1 MQIQALFCHGEK
13 DLRLQ
18 DITLEKP
25 NDAQILVRV
34 ERGGICGSDLHYY
47 AHGGFGSIR
56 IQQPMILGHEVA
68 GFVEA
73 VGQNVTKAKVGDRIA
88 VNPSLACG
96 SCSYCQ
102 IGAHHHCT
110 EMRFYGS
117 AMRNPHIHGAF
128 RSHLIIEERQVE
140 VVSPSITFEEAAL
153 CEPLAVCLHA
163 VHRAGELFGK
173 RVLIIGCGPIG
184 ALTLLAVRF
193 AGAAHITVLD
203 ISEKARQMA
212 LSLGADVALDSRDD
226 LSYYRLNKGFFD
238 VSFEASGN
246 NRAFLT
252 AIELLKP
259 QSIIVQIGLGG
270 DFTVPVNVLA
280 AKELQWRGTF
290 RFDGEF
296 ALAASLISKQI
307 LNLKPL
313 ISDVLPLKD
322 FQKAFDL
329 SLDKGKSMKVQLAF
343 S

>member
-1 MQIQALFCHGEK
+1 MQTQALFCHGEK

-18 DITLEKP
+18 EIELETPLDK
-25 NDAQILVRV
+25 QIMVRV

-47 AHGGFGSIR
+47 AHGGFGAIR
-56 IQQPMILGHEVA
+56 IKQPMILGHEIA
-68 GFVEA
+68 GIIES
-73 VGQNVTKAKVGDRIA
+73 VGQNVTKVKVGDRIA
-88 VNPSLACG
+88 INPSLHCCA
-96 SCSYCQ
+96 CSYCET
-102 IGAHHHCT
+102 GAHHHCT

-117 AMRNPHIHGAF
+117 AMRNPHIHGGF
-128 RSHLIIEERQVE
+128 RKYIVIEERQAE
-140 VVSPSITFEEAAL
+140 VIAPHVSSEETAL

-163 VHRAGELFGK
+163 VNRAGSLFGK
-173 RVLIIGCGPIG
+173 RVLITGCGPIG
-184 ALTLLAVRF
+184 ALTFLAARF
-193 AGAAHITVLD
+193 AGASHITVLD

-212 LSLGADVALDSRDD
+212 LTLGADVAIDSRGD
-226 LSYYRLNKGFFD
+226 LACYKMNKGYFD
-238 VSFEASGN
+238 VCFEASGN
-246 NRAFLT
+246 NQAFLT

-270 DFTVPVNVLA
+270 DFTLPVNALA

-296 ALAASLISKQI
+296 ALAASLVSKQV

-313 ISDVLPLKD
+313 ISDVLPLLE